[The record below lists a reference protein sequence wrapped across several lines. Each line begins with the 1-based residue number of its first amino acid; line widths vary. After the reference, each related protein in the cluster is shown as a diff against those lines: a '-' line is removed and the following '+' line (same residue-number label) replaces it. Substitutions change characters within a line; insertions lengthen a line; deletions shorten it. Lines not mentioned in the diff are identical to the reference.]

1 VYYTPPSSP
10 TAPVYVFHHGAGSSA
25 LSFALVAAHLTAAI
39 SCGVIAFDARH
50 HGSTIFDESADW
62 DLSLRALASDEVEVV
77 QGVAKHALWDTRE
90 DGWPDL
96 ILVGHRYHPKVSNH
110 SLGGAVSAHVAANNL
125 LPILCL
131 TVIDVVE
138 GSAMDALQSMQTYL
152 NTRPQTFHSVEQG
165 VQWHLSSRTVRNRE
179 SARVS
184 VPALLVESEGHW
196 KWRTDLGKTRPF
208 WEGSFL

>member
-1 VYYTPPSSP
+1 
-10 TAPVYVFHHGAGSSA
+10 
-25 LSFALVAAHLTAAI
+25 LVTAHLTLAI
-39 SCGVIAFDARH
+39 SCGVIAFDVRH
-50 HGSTIFDESADW
+50 HGSTTFDESADW
-62 DLSLRALASDEVEVV
+62 NLSLQALALDEVEVV
-77 QGVAKHALWDTRE
+77 QGVAKYASWDTRE

-96 ILVGHRYHPKVSNH
+96 ILVGHRYVHLPKASNR

-152 NTRPQTFHSVEQG
+152 NTRPQTFRSVEQA
-165 VQWHLSSRTVRNRE
+165 VRWHMSSRTIRNRE
-179 SARVS
+179 SARIS
-184 VPALLVESEGHW
+184 VPALLVECQGEW

-208 WEGSFL
+208 WEGSSFDGGG